1 MISDVFGV
9 SLASRSRSA
18 TSRSISSLRLR
29 HTQLLLR
36 GGARTPLEPLEP
48 PRCSAAD
55 GDVKKRGD
63 VEQPKTERWKKNQVD
78 HLTLESQEF
87 SIVFSKEQREGPFL
101 KKHIVE
107 NGDILTPKAREF
119 LALHFA
125 KRNPPAT
132 THSEFHRRHQGRGW
146 GHGKVLS
153 VFWRSYSIVD
163 VSSKSTL
170 QGDIWWSIH
179 EYTINGYKWDISQ
192 H

>member
-1 MISDVFGV
+1 MGTTPMIDVFGV

-55 GDVKKRGD
+55 GDLKKRGD
-63 VEQPKTERWKKNQVD
+63 VEQPKTERWKNFLVD
-78 HLTLESQEF
+78 HLTLESQE

-101 KKHIVE
+101 KKHFPE

-125 KRNPPAT
+125 KRTPPAT
-132 THSEFHRRHQGRGW
+132 TQSESHRRHQGRGW
-146 GHGKVLS
+146 GQGKVLS

-170 QGDIWWSIH
+170 QGDI
-179 EYTINGYKWDISQ
+179 
-192 H
+192 

>member
-1 MISDVFGV
+1 MGTTPMIDVFGV

-55 GDVKKRGD
+55 GDLKKRGD
-63 VEQPKTERWKKNQVD
+63 VEQPKTERWENFLVD
-78 HLTLESQEF
+78 HLTLESQE

-101 KKHIVE
+101 KKHFPE

-119 LALHFA
+119 WRSTLPNETLL
-125 KRNPPAT
+125 
-132 THSEFHRRHQGRGW
+132 RRHILNPTEGTRDGVGARVKSSAFSG
-146 GHGKVLS
+146 GHT
-153 VFWRSYSIVD
+153 R
-163 VSSKSTL
+163 
-170 QGDIWWSIH
+170 
-179 EYTINGYKWDISQ
+179 
-192 H
+192 